1 MTAVGESILV
11 SQLMSE
17 ALPYGIKLS
26 DEQAQLLVKHL
37 QLVLKKN
44 EQLNLTRITT
54 PEEAVRL
61 HIIDS
66 LLLARYL
73 SGSSFI
79 DIGTGAG
86 FPGIPLGIVM
96 DVHGVLLDSVGKK
109 VSAVNEFIAELSLGD
124 RLTGVSDRAESFAV
138 EHRGEFSTVV
148 ARAVAPTEVLLEY
161 ASPLLENNGML
172 VVTKGDQD
180 EDEASIKDV
189 ATLCGFDDVSRETFQ
204 LPENSGLRVIR
215 TLCKANDAQVK
226 LPRRVG
232 MARKKPLTKK

>member
-1 MTAVGESILV
+1 MTAVDETSLV

-17 ALPYGIKLS
+17 ALPYGIELS

-44 EQLNLTRITT
+44 EQLNLTRIST

-66 LLLARYL
+66 LLLARFL
-73 SGSSFI
+73 VGNSFV

-86 FPGIPLGIVM
+86 FPGIPLGIVT
-96 DVHGVLLDSVGKK
+96 DAHGVLLDSVGKK
-109 VSAVNEFIAELSLGD
+109 VAAVNEFIGELALRD
-124 RLTGVSDRAESFAV
+124 RLAAVSDRAESYAL
-138 EHRGEFSTVV
+138 EHRGEFSSVV

-161 ASPLLENNGML
+161 ASPLLENNGVL

-180 EDEASIKDV
+180 EDEASITNV
-189 ATLCGFDDVSRETFQ
+189 STLCGFNEVSRETFQ

-215 TLCKANDAQVK
+215 KFCKEHDAQVK